1 MEMASRKIQTYQ
13 NKAENLYTIFYRG
26 TKFHGTST
34 AEITVLDGTIQG
46 RLHRINDGANAP

>member
-13 NKAENLYTIFYRG
+13 NKAENLYTIFYG
-26 TKFHGTST
+26 VTKFHGTST

-46 RLHRINDGANAP
+46 RLRRINDGANAP